1 MRVACVRCSMSPRSP
16 LPQRKS
22 LAIASLWPAFLL
34 VISLALV
41 APFVSGCG
49 GGSIAVDLNTIAA
62 IGTPATNVR
71 VNQTLQLTSSYL
83 ASGQAMIFYVNG
95 IVGGNAT
102 VGTISNA
109 GVYTA
114 PAVVPSPY
122 TVQITSSI
130 AKFPTAVP
138 GSVAIQV
145 WNPIPVLGTV
155 TPNGF
160 SEGTTTVAV
169 DGSQFVYG
177 AQISW
182 NGALVPTTFVSSTE
196 LVAKIAAPNPG
207 TFPLTVTNPNPGSAS
222 ALPLSLKVGPGLVVL
237 TLEPNSGTDVRVSNT
252 LNLGLMVN
260 GTDNPAVTL
269 QVNGIAGGN
278 GVVGTAI
285 SNADGSITYNAPPIV
300 PTPSNIVQLTITSV
314 DNPAV
319 SITQNISVMNP
330 IPILTSATPMAFNP
344 GPATIVLTGQKFIT
358 GAQVLVN
365 GSPVSTTF
373 NSGTQ
378 LTANVDQ
385 AQPGNLD
392 LQVINPNPGPAT
404 SNDLIATVSGTIPT
418 PIVPPNDAARFL
430 EQATFGPTDADI
442 RTLSLEGYP
451 AWLNQQFAMQP
462 TPTEPAVEQALI
474 VNNPPCAASDVLCNA
489 ALFVQNNADEGLV
502 QDTFWQQSL
511 TAPDELRQRV
521 KYALSQIFV
530 ISSNNTTSIQ
540 NMPRGE
546 ASYYDMLGNDAFG
559 NYRQLLQDVT
569 LSPMMGQFLSALGN
583 DKGNATTD
591 PDENYAREVMQL
603 FTIGLWQLNDD
614 GSQQLANGQPIA
626 TYSNTDVMGL
636 AAVFTGFSWNIPGN
650 STDTAWSNCCIYV
663 GPGYGE
669 ELLPMQSFP
678 SHHSTVEKDFLG
690 VTIPASGS
698 PDPDGDLKIALD
710 TLFNHPNVPA
720 FFSKQMIQHM
730 VTSNPSPA
738 YISRVAKVFE
748 NDGTGVRGNLQAVI
762 TAILT
767 DPEARDSATYVG
779 TMQYGKVRESLIR
792 YTEWARAFTAQSRTG
807 SFDVG
812 STEDPIYGLGEMWLR
827 SPSVFNWFAPGYTP
841 PNSPISAAGLLSP
854 EMQMTNV
861 STVVGYIN
869 YMQDAIGANAQ
880 GGPDIF
886 SYYSTEM
893 TLAAT
898 PDQLLDRINL
908 LLMSGQ
914 MSSTL
919 YNQILAAVDAI
930 PIPSGDQNAINAAL
944 LARVQTAIYLTVASP
959 DYAAQ
964 Q

>member
-1 MRVACVRCSMSPRSP
+1 MRVACLRPSVFPRSP
-16 LPQRKS
+16 LPTPRLLWTSFLLGLSLS
-22 LAIASLWPAFLL
+22 LA
-34 VISLALV
+34 
-41 APFVSGCG
+41 APLITGCG
-49 GGSIAVDLNTIAA
+49 GTSLAVDLNTIAA
-62 IGTPATNVR
+62 IGSPATNVR
-71 VNQTLQLTSSYL
+71 VNQTVQLTSSYL
-83 ASGQAMIFYVNG
+83 ATGQAMVFYVNG
-95 IVGGNAT
+95 IAGGNAT
-102 VGTISNA
+102 VGTISSA
-109 GVYTA
+109 GIYTA
-114 PAVVPSPY
+114 PAVVPNPY

-130 AKFPTAVP
+130 AKYPTAVP
-138 GSVAIQV
+138 GSVSIQV

-160 SEGTTTVAV
+160 SEGTTTVTV
-169 DGSQFVYG
+169 NGSQFVYG

-182 NGALVPTTFVSSTE
+182 NGAFVPTTYVSGTQ
-196 LVAKIAAPNPG
+196 LVAQIAAPNPG
-207 TFPLTVTNPNPGSAS
+207 TYPLTVTNPNPGSAS
-222 ALPLSLKVGPGLVVL
+222 ALPLSMKVGPGQVVF

-269 QVNGIAGGN
+269 QINGIAGGN
-278 GVVGTAI
+278 GVVGTAV
-285 SNADGSITYNAPPIV
+285 SNADGSITYTAPPVV

-330 IPILTSATPMAFNP
+330 IPILTSASPMAFSP

-373 NSGTQ
+373 NSGSQ
-378 LTANVDQ
+378 LTASVDQ
-385 AQPGNLD
+385 AQSGNLD
-392 LQVINPNPGPAT
+392 LQVLNPSPGPAM
-404 SNDLIATVSGTIPT
+404 SNDLIATVSGTPPT
-418 PIVPPNDAARFL
+418 PIVSPNDAARFL

-442 RTLSLEGYP
+442 RTLSLEGYQ
-451 AWLNQQFAMQP
+451 AWLNQQFAIQP

-474 VNNPPCAASDVLCNA
+474 VNNPPCATADVTCNSM
-489 ALFVQNNADEGLV
+489 LFLQNNQDEGLV
-502 QDTFWQQSL
+502 QGTFWQQSL
-511 TAPDELRQRV
+511 AAPDELRQRV

-530 ISSNNTTSIQ
+530 ISSNNTTAIQ

-569 LSPMMGQFLSALGN
+569 LSPMMGQFLSMLGN

-603 FTIGLWQLNDD
+603 FTIGLWQLNND
-614 GSQQLANGQPIA
+614 GSQQLANGQPIP

-636 AAVFTGFSWNIPGN
+636 AAVFTGFSWDIPG
-650 STDTAWSNCCIYV
+650 DTSDDGWSNCCLYV

-669 ELLPMQSFP
+669 ELLPMTTYP
-678 SHHSTVEKDFLG
+678 DHHSTVEKDFLG

-698 PDPDGDLKIALD
+698 PDPNGDLTIALN
-710 TLFNHPNVPA
+710 TLFNHPNLPA
-720 FFSKQMIQHM
+720 FFSKQMIQHL

-738 YISRVAKVFE
+738 YVNRVAQVFI

-762 TAILT
+762 TAILM

-779 TMQYGKVRESLIR
+779 NPQYGKVRESLLR

-807 SFDVG
+807 SFDMG

-827 SPSVFNWFAPGYTP
+827 SPTVFNWFAPGYTP

-869 YMQDAIGANAQ
+869 YLQGTIGANAQ
-880 GGPDIF
+880 GGPDVF
-886 SYYSTEM
+886 SYYGTEM

-914 MSSTL
+914 MSSNL
-919 YNQILAAVDAI
+919 YNEILAAIAAI

-944 LARVQTAIYLTVASP
+944 LSRVQTAIYLTVASP

>member
-1 MRVACVRCSMSPRSP
+1 MT
-16 LPQRKS
+16 
-22 LAIASLWPAFLL
+22 ASLWTSFLL
-34 VISLALV
+34 VISLVPIASLIT
-41 APFVSGCG
+41 GCI

-62 IGTPATNVR
+62 IGAPSNTVR
-71 VNQTLQLTSSYL
+71 VNQTLQLTSNYL
-83 ASGQAMIFYVNG
+83 ATGQAMTFYVNG
-95 IVGGNAT
+95 IPGGNSEF
-102 VGTISNA
+102 GTISSA

-114 PAVVPSPY
+114 PAVVPNPY
-122 TVQITSSI
+122 TVQIASSI
-130 AKFPTAVP
+130 AQYPTATP
-138 GSVAIQV
+138 GSISVQV
-145 WNPIPVLGTV
+145 WNPIPALGAV

-160 SEGTTTVAV
+160 SEGTTTVTV
-169 DGSQFVYG
+169 NGSQFVYG

-182 NGALVPTTFVSSTE
+182 NGAFVPTTYISSTQ
-196 LVAKIAAPNPG
+196 LVAQISAPNPG
-207 TFPLTVTNPNPGSAS
+207 TYPLTVTNPNPGSAT
-222 ALPLSLKVGPGLVVL
+222 ATPLSLKVGPGQVVL
-237 TLEPNSGTDVRVSNT
+237 TLEPNSGTDVRVSNS

-278 GVVGTAI
+278 AVVGTAV
-285 SNADGSITYNAPPIV
+285 SNADGSITYTAPPVV

-319 SITQNISVMNP
+319 AISQNISVMNP
-330 IPILTSATPMAFNP
+330 IPILTSATPMAFDP
-344 GPATIVLTGQKFIT
+344 GPATIVLTGQQFIN

-365 GSPVSTTF
+365 GSPAPTTF
-373 NSGTQ
+373 NSGAQ
-378 LTANVDQ
+378 LTANVDLTE
-385 AQPGNLD
+385 PGNLD
-392 LQVINPNPGPAT
+392 LQVLNPAPGPAT
-404 SNDLIATVSGTIPT
+404 SADLIATVSGTP
-418 PIVPPNDAARFL
+418 PVPVVSPNDAARFL
-430 EQATFGPTDADI
+430 EQATFGATDADI
-442 RTLSLEGYP
+442 HNLSLIGYQ

-474 VNNPPCAASDVLCNA
+474 VNNPPCASTDVTCNA
-489 ALFVQNNADEGLV
+489 ALFVQNSADEGLV

-521 KYALSQIFV
+521 KYSLSQLFV
-530 ISSNNTTSIQ
+530 ISSNNTTAIQ
-540 NMPRGE
+540 SMPRGE

-559 NYRQLLQDVT
+559 NFRQLLQDVT
-569 LSPMMGQFLSALGN
+569 LSPMMGQFLSMLGN

-603 FTIGLWQLNDD
+603 FTIGLWQLNND
-614 GSQQLANGQPIA
+614 GSQQLDGNGNAIP

-636 AAVFTGFSWNIPGN
+636 AAVFTGFSWNIPGD
-650 STDTAWSNCCIYV
+650 SSDDAWSNCCLYV

-669 ELLPMQSFP
+669 ELLPMQSYP
-678 SHHSTVEKDFLG
+678 DHHSTVEKDFLG

-698 PDPDGDLKIALD
+698 PDPNGDLKIALD
-710 TLFNHPNVPA
+710 TLFNHPNLPA
-720 FFSKQMIQHM
+720 FFSKQMIQHL

-738 YISRVAKVFE
+738 YVNRIAQVFI

-762 TAILT
+762 TAILL
-767 DPEARDSATYVG
+767 DPEARDSATFVG
-779 TMQYGKVRESLIR
+779 NPQYGKVRESLLR

-807 SFDVG
+807 SFDMG

-827 SPSVFNWFAPGYTP
+827 SPTVFNWFAPGYTP

-869 YMQDAIGANAQ
+869 YLQSAIGANAQ
-880 GGPDIF
+880 GGPDVF

-919 YNQILAAVDAI
+919 YNQILAAITAI
-930 PIPSGDQNAINAAL
+930 PIPTGDQNSINAAL

>member
-1 MRVACVRCSMSPRSP
+1 MRVAC
-16 LPQRKS
+16 LRKS
-22 LAIASLWPAFLL
+22 LPRRSSFSIVSLRTSLL
-34 VISLALV
+34 FVTSLILVVPLMTGCNGSSLAV
-41 APFVSGCG
+41 N
-49 GGSIAVDLNTIAA
+49 LNTIAA
-62 IGTPATNVR
+62 IGAPATSVR
-71 VNQTLQLTSSYL
+71 VNQTLQLASSYL
-83 ASGQAMIFYVNG
+83 ASGLPMTFSVNG
-95 IVGGNAT
+95 IPGGNAQ
-102 VGTISNA
+102 VGTVSNT
-109 GVYTA
+109 GLYTA
-114 PAVVPSPY
+114 PAVVPTPY
-122 TVQITSSI
+122 TVTITSSI
-130 AKFPTAVP
+130 AKYPTAAP

-160 SEGTTTVAV
+160 SEGTTTVTV
-169 DGSQFVYG
+169 NGSQFVYG

-182 NGALVPTTFVSSTE
+182 NGALVATTYVSSTQ
-196 LVAKIAAPNPG
+196 LVAQIAAPNPG
-207 TFPLTVTNPNPGSAS
+207 TFPLTVTNPDPGSAS
-222 ALPLSLKVGPGLVVL
+222 AIPLSMKVGPGLVVL
-237 TLEPNSGTDVRVSNT
+237 TLEPNSGTDVRVSNM

-269 QVNGIAGGN
+269 QINGIAGGN

-285 SNADGSITYNAPPIV
+285 SNTDGSITYTAPPVV

-319 SITQNISVMNP
+319 SISQNISVMNP
-330 IPILTSATPMAFNP
+330 IPILSSATPMAFDP

-378 LTANVDQ
+378 LTANLDQ

-392 LQVINPNPGPAT
+392 LQVLNPSPGPAM

-442 RTLSLEGYP
+442 RTLSLEGYQ

-462 TPTEPAVEQALI
+462 TPTEPGVEQALI
-474 VNNPPCAASDVLCNA
+474 VNNPPCATGDVKCNT
-489 ALFVQNNADEGLV
+489 ALFLENNQDEGLV

-521 KYALSQIFV
+521 KYALSQMFV
-530 ISSNNTTSIQ
+530 ISSNNTTAIQ

-569 LSPMMGQFLSALGN
+569 LHPMMGQFLSMLGN

-603 FTIGLWQLNDD
+603 FNIGLWQLNND
-614 GSQQLANGQPIA
+614 GTQQLVNGQPVP
-626 TYSNTDVMGL
+626 TYSNNDVMGL
-636 AAVFTGFSWNIPGN
+636 AAVFTGFSWQIPGD
-650 STDTAWSNCCIYV
+650 SSDDGWSNCCLYV
-663 GPGYGE
+663 GPGQGE
-669 ELLPMQSFP
+669 ELLPMTAYP
-678 SHHSTVEKDFLG
+678 DHHSTVEKDFLG

-698 PDPDGDLKIALD
+698 SDPNGDLKIALD
-710 TLFNHPNVPA
+710 TLFNHPNLPP
-720 FFSKQMIQHM
+720 FFSKQMIQHL

-738 YISRVAKVFE
+738 YVNRVAQVFI

-762 TAILT
+762 TAILM
-767 DPEARDSATYVG
+767 DPEARDSSTYVG
-779 TMQYGKVRESLIR
+779 NPQYGKVRESLLR

-807 SFDVG
+807 SFDMG
-812 STEDPIYGLGEMWLR
+812 STEDPIYGLGEMCLR
-827 SPSVFNWFAPGYTP
+827 SPTVFNWFAPGYTP
-841 PNSPISAAGLLSP
+841 PNSPISAASLLSP

-869 YMQDAIGANAQ
+869 YLQNAIGANAQ
-880 GGPDIF
+880 GGPDVF

-919 YNQILAAVDAI
+919 YNQILAAVNAI

-944 LARVQTAIYLTVASP
+944 LSRAQTAIYLTVASP